1 QYAPAWA
8 RLGRLYRL
16 LAKYRPASETRGSDA
31 REQVALAEAAL
42 NRALTLNP
50 HLALADSYYA
60 QLELDLGRSQE
71 AMARLVRRA
80 AVRSSDA
87 DVFAALVSACRYCGL
102 LHASFAA
109 DQRARRL
116 DPRIRT
122 SLTHTCFMAGE
133 YLRAAMESER
143 DWQTGNLGA
152 LALLSAGDPDAM
164 ARVAQEAARYRDAE
178 VFQALIAGNGSQV
191 RAAVDRTLATFPDPE
206 FHFYA

>member
-1 QYAPAWA
+1 
-8 RLGRLYRL
+8 
-16 LAKYRPASETRGSDA
+16 
-31 REQVALAEAAL
+31 
-42 NRALTLNP
+42 
-50 HLALADSYYA
+50 
-60 QLELDLGRSQE
+60 
-71 AMARLVRRA
+71 
-80 AVRSSDA
+80 
-87 DVFAALVSACRYCGL
+87 ACRYCGL

-116 DPRIRT
+116 DSKIRT

-178 VFQALIAGNGSQV
+178 VFQALLAGNGSQV

-206 FHFYA
+206 FHFYAGLICAYVREYDRAIEILASTVQRGFFPLQTLLQHEWLAPVRERPDFQ